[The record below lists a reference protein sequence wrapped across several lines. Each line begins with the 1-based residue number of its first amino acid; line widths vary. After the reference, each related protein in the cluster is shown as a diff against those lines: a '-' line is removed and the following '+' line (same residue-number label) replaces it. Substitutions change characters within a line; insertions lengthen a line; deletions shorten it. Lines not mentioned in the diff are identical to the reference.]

1 MKSSDLLN
9 LLQKLPAEDRRA
21 LRKFVRSPYHNLRED
36 VQRLFDFLDNKLEK
50 DFDGIS
56 NEAAWEA
63 VFAPQSFDHQQF
75 RYCMSYLTKVIE
87 EYLTVK
93 EATADPVQSQLHL
106 ATAYRK
112 LGLEK
117 TTRRSLDRAAEL
129 HQRSGHQDLH
139 FYEKNYLLEAETL
152 AFSEG
157 NKRTA
162 PRNLQAVNHSLDLAF
177 LAKKLRQSC
186 VALSHGAVANVEYDT
201 GLLNLVLGYLTE
213 APWLDAHP
221 AIALYFYYYKAAT
234 TGDDGFFEKL
244 KTGILENGKALP
256 NSELRLVYLLAINYG
271 IQRYNKGEGR
281 YLNEV
286 FDLYR
291 SALEREVLSENGH
304 LSRYAF
310 KNIAGIAIRLGE
322 FDWTAGFI
330 EKFGPTV
337 EAAHRRNYTDYN
349 LAKLHHARRDY
360 AKAMHLLHKV
370 EYEDVFLN
378 LDAKVLLLK
387 IYFEQ
392 GETEVLESFI
402 QSFQRFL
409 QRKSKE
415 LGYHRENYLNT
426 LNFTSKLLTI
436 NPLDKAE
443 KERLRSEI
451 VGAKALGEREWLLER
466 LG

>member
-1 MKSSDLLN
+1 MKSSDLVH

-36 VQRLFDFLDNKLEK
+36 VQLLFEFLDKKLEK
-50 DFDGIS
+50 DFAGIS
-56 NEAAWEA
+56 NEPAWAAVYA
-63 VFAPQSFDHQQF
+63 SQPFDHQQL

-87 EYLTVK
+87 GYLTIK

-106 ATAYRK
+106 AAAYRR

-129 HQRSGHQDLH
+129 HQLADHHDLH

-186 VALSHGAVANVEYDT
+186 IALSHGAVANVEYDT
-201 GLLNLVLGYLTE
+201 GLLPLVLDYLE
-213 APWLDAHP
+213 NADWLDAHP
-221 AIALYFYYYKAAT
+221 AISLYFYYYQAAT
-234 TGDDGFFEKL
+234 TGDVGYFEKL
-244 KTGILENGKALP
+244 KKGILENGQALSD
-256 NSELRLVYLLAINYG
+256 SELRSVYLLAINYG

-281 YLNEV
+281 YLHEV
-286 FDLYR
+286 FELYR
-291 SALEREVLSENGH
+291 SALERQVLLENSQ

-322 FDWTAGFI
+322 YDWTADFI

-337 EAAHRRNYTDYN
+337 EPRHRRNYTDYN
-349 LAKLHHARRDY
+349 LAKLHHARREYD
-360 AKAMHLLHKV
+360 KAMRLLHKV

-392 GETEVLESFI
+392 GETEVLDSFI

-415 LGYHRENYLNT
+415 LGYHRANYLNT
-426 LNFTSKLLTI
+426 LIFTNKLLNI
-436 NPLDKAE
+436 NQLDKVE

-451 VGAKALGEREWLLER
+451 IEAKALGEREWLLER
-466 LG
+466 L